1 MVESFAN
8 SFAIAT
14 STVEIRGLVQIKR
27 KFHWVERYAVLE
39 GSMLYYYKKFS
50 DVKPRVV
57 LSMTKSTIT
66 GLGKV
71 DKTRWVISIVTD
83 NKANIKM
90 RLSSENSYNDWLQA
104 FDGSTKHT

>member
-1 MVESFAN
+1 MVEAFANQIN
-8 SFAIAT
+8 SFAIA
-14 STVEIRGLVQIKR
+14 SANTVEIRGLVSIKR

-57 LSMTKSTIT
+57 LSMTKSTIK
-66 GLGKV
+66 GMGKV
-71 DKTRWVISIVTD
+71 DKTRYVISIVTD

-90 RLSSENSYNDWLQA
+90 RLSNENTYNEWL
-104 FDGSTKHT
+104 